1 MKKIKLLCFS
11 FLSFVFFGC
20 ASAPKPIGPSVHL
33 LATNRTAPELLP
45 DVEAELLKQKYVVNK
60 ISPEVGL
67 LALQPRDFSVQHEGK
82 KIPAQQIVQMRQE
95 GGSLKL
101 RIVYRCQYKFGQWEP
116 CYADHPDVANKI
128 RRVDQMIVKLIGNQ
142 LFRER
147 ERAESKN
154 IGEITPPETE

>member
-1 MKKIKLLCFS
+1 MKKISLLS
-11 FLSFVFFGC
+11 VLLLELLMVGC
-20 ASAPKPIGPSVHL
+20 ASAPKPIGPSVHV

-45 DVEAELLKQKYVVNK
+45 DVESKLMKNKYEVSK

-67 LALQPRDFSVQHEGK
+67 LALKPRRFSVQHEGK
-82 KIPAQQIVQMRQE
+82 KISANQTVQMRQE

-101 RIVYRCQYKFGQWEP
+101 RIVYKCEYKLGQWEP
-116 CYADHPDVANKI
+116 CYEDHPDVASKI
-128 RRVDQMIVKLIGNQ
+128 RRVDRMIVKLISAQ

-154 IGEITPPETE
+154 IGEITPPEPQ